1 MDYHFSPKDKGN
13 DHWASARAQVENLAS
28 FDDGTRNPISEDMFN
43 NISELMNFDT
53 YAGWCSPAAT
63 DQIAASLGM
72 PSCPSVTYTPLDA
85 LNLVEHNGE
94 QLPVTSGAGT
104 FNVGGSF
111 NCGDKI
117 VFEHMGTPQYGV
129 STDSNDAN
137 DSIVKLNNGSFQ
149 QNNVMGME
157 DYLIYRPPELSLNE
171 KMLKALSMFKETSGG
186 GILAQLWV
194 PMKHG
199 DQYLLSTCEQPY
211 LLDHILTGYREVSR
225 MFTFSAEEKQ
235 GSILGLPGRVFVSKT
250 PEWTSN
256 VSFYNKTE
264 YLRVDHAANHQVRGS
279 IALPIFDFDLESSCC
294 AVLELVSTK
303 EKPNFDTEME
313 IVCSA
318 LQAVNL
324 KTNAPLRLLPQCLSK
339 NQRAALTEINDVL
352 RAICHAHLLPL
363 AMTWIPCCYSEG
375 DDDGIKRV
383 RVKGGFTNSDEKC
396 ILCIEETAC
405 YVNDRRMQGFV
416 HACAEHHLE
425 EGEGI
430 AGKAL
435 QSNHPFFINDVK
447 AYDIYEYPLVH
458 HARKYGLNAAVAIR
472 LRSTYTGDDDYILEF
487 FLPVNVKGSTEQQL
501 LLNNLSGTMQR
512 ICKSLRTV
520 SDAELVGLGGA
531 NTGFQKETS
540 PNIPQRNFQTTL
552 SDSEMNS
559 AENVTFNVFNQRN
572 GGIERVNPPKQAPS
586 GSIRQAEKKRS
597 TAEKNVSLSVLQQY
611 FSGSLKDAAKSIG
624 VCPTTLKR
632 ICRQHG
638 ISRWPSR
645 KINKV
650 NRSLRKIQ
658 TVLDSV
664 QGVEGGLKYDPTTGG
679 FVATGSIIQEVDAP
693 KNLLFPEKNLL
704 IENSEPVAQ
713 HPISM
718 PSMSYNNG
726 ESLTVKLEED
736 GNCVPTSHEKEV
748 KTQNIPFMP
757 QGDSKPI
764 AMDFGSCD
772 PTNHGITPDLKGSY
786 LAKEVNKWGH
796 IQNSLRLD
804 NSDCHFVS
812 QNSSFLVPADE
823 MDMGVHGDDGIVEY
837 NQHSSSSLTDSSND
851 FGSTMQGYSSSTQS
865 FEEQKH
871 PQVET
876 STAENGSKIIVKAT
890 YKEDTIRF
898 KFEPSLGCLQLYEEV
913 AKRLK
918 LQNGTFQLKYLDDEE
933 EWVMLVSDADLQEC
947 LEILDDI
954 GKRCAKFMVRDIP
967 SGVGSS
973 GSSNFLG

>member
-1 MDYHFSPKDKGN
+1 MDYHFLPKDKGN
-13 DHWASARAQVENLAS
+13 NHWASARAQVENLAS
-28 FDDGTRNPISEDMFN
+28 FDGGTRYQIPEDMFN

-53 YAGWCSPAAT
+53 YSGWCSPAAT
-63 DQIAASLGM
+63 DQIAASLGV
-72 PSCPSVTYTPLDA
+72 PSWPSVTYAPFYA
-85 LNLVEHNGE
+85 LNFVEPNVE

-104 FNVGGSF
+104 FNVGENFS
-111 NCGDKI
+111 CGDKI
-117 VFEHMGTPQYGV
+117 VFDQMGTPQYGV
-129 STDSNDAN
+129 STDSNEAN
-137 DSIVKLNNGSFQ
+137 DSAIKLNNSSFQ
-149 QNNVMGME
+149 HNNPMDME
-157 DYLIYRPPELSLNE
+157 SYMIYRPPGLSLNE

-211 LLDHILTGYREVSR
+211 LLDHILAGYREVSR
-225 MFTFSAEEKQ
+225 MFTFSTEEKQ
-235 GSILGLPGRVFVSKT
+235 SSILGLPGRVFVSKI

-256 VSFYNKTE
+256 VIFYNKTE
-264 YLRVDHAANHQVRGS
+264 YLRVDYAANHQVRGS
-279 IALPIFDFDLESSCC
+279 IALPIFDFDVEMSCC

-313 IVCSA
+313 VVCGA

-324 KTNAPLRLLPQCLSK
+324 RTNAPLRLLPQCLSE
-339 NQRAALTEINDVL
+339 NQRAALTEISDVL
-352 RAICHAHLLPL
+352 RVVCHAHLLPL

-375 DDDGIKRV
+375 NGDEIKRV
-383 RVKGGFTNSDEKC
+383 CAKGGITNSNEKC

-405 YVNDRRMQGFV
+405 YVNDSRMQGFV

-447 AYDIYEYPLVH
+447 VYDICEYPLVH

-472 LRSTYTGDDDYILEF
+472 LRSTYTADDDYILEF
-487 FLPVNVKGSTEQQL
+487 FLPVNVKGGTEQQL
-501 LLNNLSGTMQR
+501 LLNNLSVTMQK
-512 ICKSLRTV
+512 ICKSLRTA
-520 SDAELVGLGGA
+520 SDAELVGLEGT
-531 NTGFQKETS
+531 NTRFQKGLS
-540 PNIPQRNFQTTL
+540 PNVPQRHSRTTL
-552 SDSEMNS
+552 SDSEKKS
-559 AENVTFNVFNQRN
+559 AKNVTFNVFNRKN
-572 GGIERVNPPKQAPS
+572 GGIKRDNPPGKAPS
-586 GSIRQAEKKRS
+586 GSRRQVEKKR
-597 TAEKNVSLSVLQQY
+597 TTTEKNVSLSVLQQY
-611 FSGSLKDAAKSIG
+611 FSGSLKDAAKSTG

-645 KINKV
+645 KISKV
-650 NRSLRKIQ
+650 NRSLEKIQ

-664 QGVEGGLKYDPTTGG
+664 QGVDGGLKYDPTTGG

-693 KNLLFPEKNLL
+693 KNILFPEKNLYV
-704 IENSEPVAQ
+704 ENSEPVTQ
-713 HPISM
+713 DLVSVSSLSII
-718 PSMSYNNG
+718 NG
-726 ESLTVKLEED
+726 GSLTVKLKKD
-736 GNCVPTSHEKEV
+736 GSCVQTSHENEV
-748 KTQNIPFMP
+748 KNQSIPLMP

-764 AMDFGSCD
+764 AIDFGSCD
-772 PTNHGITPDLKGSY
+772 PTNRGTKDSY
-786 LAKEVNKWGH
+786 FAKEVNKWGYT
-796 IQNSLRLD
+796 Q

-812 QNSSFLVPADE
+812 QSSGFSVATDE
-823 MDMGVHGDDGIVEY
+823 MDMGVHGNDGIVEY

-851 FGSTMQGYSSSTQS
+851 FGSIMQGHSSSSQS

-876 STAENGSKIIVKAT
+876 TTGENGSKIIVKAT
-890 YKEDTIRF
+890 YIEDTIRF

-918 LQNGTFQLKYLDDEE
+918 LQNGTFQLRYLDDEE
-933 EWVMLVSDADLQEC
+933 EWVMLVCDADLQEC

-954 GKRCAKFMVRDIP
+954 GTRCVKFLVRDIP
-967 SGVGSS
+967 FGMGSS